1 MSSSTS
7 SVRVPPLRLRVI
19 IVPRAAAAAERL
31 LYGRACAAC
40 ICGSQ
45 GAPSAAAADPLQC
58 AAAADNSRES
68 HPLSQTDDSSSNSA
82 PVTTEVVIVGAGPCG
97 LFQVFELGL
106 LGIGAHVVDSL
117 RHPGGQCAELY
128 PDKPIYDIPALPVCG
143 AQELVDRL
151 LQQIKPFKAPLH
163 LGHEVVEF
171 MQRVDGRFHLATA
184 GGVRFD
190 AGAVVIAAGLGSFQ
204 PRRIG
209 LEGAEAFEGGAI
221 QYRVRNAAELAGKHL
236 VLFGGGD
243 SALDWTLEL
252 LPRAASLALV
262 HRRSEFRAAPASVAR
277 MRALAEAGRMR
288 YCEAVPQ
295 SLIVEGGTLRGV
307 NIRAADG
314 AITALN
320 ADQLLVFFGL
330 HPKLGPIAEWG
341 LALEKKALKVDPEKF
356 QTSVPGVFAVGDI
369 NTYPGKKKLIL
380 SGFHEAALAA
390 FAIQHHL
397 YPQKKQFLQYTTTS
411 PVMHQRLG
419 VPD

>member
-1 MSSSTS
+1 MSHIPTPASPAAPITTEA
-7 SVRVPPLRLRVI
+7 VI
-19 IVPRAAAAAERL
+19 I
-31 LYGRACAAC
+31 
-40 ICGSQ
+40 
-45 GAPSAAAADPLQC
+45 
-58 AAAADNSRES
+58 
-68 HPLSQTDDSSSNSA
+68 
-82 PVTTEVVIVGAGPCG
+82 GAGPCG

-151 LQQIKPFKAPLH
+151 MQQIRPFKPQLH

-171 MQRVDGRFHLATA
+171 ARREGGRFHLRTA
-184 GGVRFD
+184 GGVSFD
-190 AGAVVIAAGLGSFQ
+190 AGTVVIAAGVGSFQ
-204 PRRIG
+204 ARRIG
-209 LEGAEAFEGGAI
+209 LEGADTFEGSTI
-221 QYRVRNAAELAGKHL
+221 QYRVKSAAELAGKHL
-236 VLFGGGD
+236 VIFGGGD

-252 LPRAASLALV
+252 LPRAASLVLV
-262 HRRSEFRAAPASVAR
+262 HRRHEFRAAPASVAR
-277 MRALAEAGRMR
+277 MQEQVAAARMR
-288 YCEAVPQ
+288 CVEALPH
-295 SLIVEGGTLRGV
+295 SLIVNDGVLRGV
-307 NIRAADG
+307 NIRTPDG
-314 AITALN
+314 ALQGLP

-341 LALEKKALKVDPEKF
+341 LALEKKALTVDTEKF
-356 QTSVPGVFAVGDI
+356 QTSLPGVFAVGDI

-411 PVMHQRLG
+411 PVMHKRLG

>member
-1 MSSSTS
+1 MTETLSN
-7 SVRVPPLRLRVI
+7 
-19 IVPRAAAAAERL
+19 AAGQA
-31 LYGRACAAC
+31 
-40 ICGSQ
+40 I
-45 GAPSAAAADPLQC
+45 
-58 AAAADNSRES
+58 N
-68 HPLSQTDDSSSNSA
+68 
-82 PVTTEVVIVGAGPCG
+82 TEVVIIGAGPCG

-117 RHPGGQCAELY
+117 QHPGGQCAELY

-151 LQQIKPFKAPLH
+151 LQQIKPFKAQLH
-163 LGHEVVEF
+163 LGHEVTDF
-171 MQRVDGRFHLATA
+171 ARTANGRFHIGTA
-184 GGVRFD
+184 GGTHFD

-209 LEGAEAFEGGAI
+209 VEGAEPFEGGAI
-221 QYRVRNAAELAGKHL
+221 QYRIRNAAELAGKRL
-236 VLFGGGD
+236 VVFGGGD

-252 LPRAASLALV
+252 AARAASLDLV
-262 HRRSEFRAAPASVAR
+262 HRRAEFRAAPASVAR
-277 MRALAEAGRMR
+277 MRELVAAGRMR
-288 YCEAVPQ
+288 LFEALPH
-295 SLIVEGGTLRGV
+295 SLMVEGGTLRGV

-314 AITALN
+314 AVSALA
-320 ADQLLVFFGL
+320 ADRLLVFFGL
-330 HPKLGPIAEWG
+330 HPKLGPVADWG
-341 LALEKKALKVDPEKF
+341 LALEKKALRVDPEKF

>member
-1 MSSSTS
+1 
-7 SVRVPPLRLRVI
+7 VVI
-19 IVPRAAAAAERL
+19 I
-31 LYGRACAAC
+31 
-40 ICGSQ
+40 
-45 GAPSAAAADPLQC
+45 
-58 AAAADNSRES
+58 
-68 HPLSQTDDSSSNSA
+68 
-82 PVTTEVVIVGAGPCG
+82 GAGPCG

-117 RHPGGQCAELY
+117 AHPGGQCAELY

-151 LQQIKPFKAPLH
+151 LQQIKPFKPEFH
-163 LGHEVVEF
+163 LGQEVVEF
-171 MQRVDGRFHLATA
+171 ARQENGRFHLRTA
-184 GGVRFD
+184 ADRRFD
-190 AGAVVIAAGLGSFQ
+190 AGAVVLAAGLGSFQ

-209 LEGAEAFEGGAI
+209 IEGAERFEGSAI
-221 QYRVRNAAELAGKHL
+221 QYRIKNAAELAGKRL
-236 VLFGGGD
+236 VIFGGGD

-252 LPRAASLALV
+252 LPRAAGVDLV
-262 HRRSEFRAAPASVAR
+262 HRRSEFRAAPASVAK
-277 MRALAEAGRMR
+277 MREQVAAGRMR
-288 YCEAVPQ
+288 LFEGLPQGLLEEA
-295 SLIVEGGTLRGV
+295 GTLRGV
-307 NIRAADG
+307 RVKLAAG
-314 AITALN
+314 GTETLTAER
-320 ADQLLVFFGL
+320 LLVFFGL

-341 LALEKKALKVDPEKF
+341 LALEKRALKVDTERF
-356 QTSVPGVFAVGDI
+356 QTSLPGVFAVGDI